1 MRFLTDPAVDLTY
14 NDVFLVP
21 SHSDV
26 ASRMDVDIAPD
37 DGTGATIPL
46 VSANT
51 VSYTHLTLPTKA

>member
-37 DGTGATIPL
+37 DGTGATIPP
-46 VSANT
+46 
-51 VSYTHLTLPTKA
+51 VSYTHLTLPTIYSV

>member
-37 DGTGATIPL
+37 DGTGATIPR
-46 VSANT
+46 SP
-51 VSYTHLTLPTKA
+51 PT